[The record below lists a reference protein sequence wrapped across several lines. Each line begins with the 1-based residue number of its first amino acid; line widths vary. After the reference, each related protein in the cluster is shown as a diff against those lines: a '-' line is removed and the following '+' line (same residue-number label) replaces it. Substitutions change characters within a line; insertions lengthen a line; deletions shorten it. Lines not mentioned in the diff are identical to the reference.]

1 MKVTFLMPPALEGK
15 APERIFGC
23 NYGLF
28 YQPNIFMLYSASMLE
43 KKGHKVKVLDC
54 PLENV
59 RWNNL
64 RNFLENDYSDFYVFY
79 TVFLSEEI
87 DKTAAK
93 LIREVRG
100 KVPIVFM
107 GPEPT
112 SMPEKFILD
121 ENCYVMRGE
130 AEYTIMD
137 FVDAL
142 LEKKKMND
150 VAGLTF
156 MEEENVVHNENRG
169 PIEKLDKL
177 PFPARHLI
185 KKELYY
191 NPKLKGRPST
201 VILTSRGC
209 WGRCIYCIPCSYMF
223 SREIENKRFRNCK
236 PMMQVR
242 SPKNIYEE
250 FKLLKNQGYK
260 AVAIIDDNF
269 MGIKG
274 QEDRVAKICKMIKP
288 LKMEW
293 GCLARADQL
302 QNEDIIKEMAEA
314 GCVYVD
320 IGAESFDQ
328 KVLNYVHK
336 DLKVGD
342 IFNAIFLLKK
352 HGIEPKLNILFG
364 TSPYETE
371 ESIKWT
377 VRMLKQLNIDWVSFD
392 VTIPHRNTEFYNIV
406 KKNKWFATKSKD
418 FEPVDVIRDA
428 TVNFPNLNHEK
439 LREMVK
445 WAYRDYYLRPQYI
458 WKRLSKVRD
467 LQDFKELVRT
477 SWRLF
482 F

>member
-1 MKVTFLMPPALEGK
+1 MKITFLIPPALKGK

-28 YQPNIFMLYSASMLE
+28 YQPNIFILYLAAMLE
-43 KKGHKVKVLDC
+43 KNGHKVIVLDC
-54 PLENV
+54 PVEKINWKKLKEY
-59 RWNNL
+59 L
-64 RNFLENDYSDFYVFY
+64 KNDYSNFYVFY

-100 KVPIVFM
+100 KVPIVFV

-112 SMPEKFILD
+112 SRPESFILD
-121 ENCYVMRGE
+121 KNCFVMRGE
-130 AEYTIMD
+130 AEYTIID
-137 FVDAL
+137 FIDAFL
-142 LEKKKMND
+142 GKKKFD
-150 VAGLTF
+150 EVLGLTF
-156 MEEENVVHNENRG
+156 MENNKIINNKFR
-169 PIEKLDKL
+169 PLIKNLNII

-185 KKELYY
+185 KRELYY

-201 VILTSRGC
+201 VMLTSRNC
-209 WGRCIYCIPCSYMF
+209 FGRCIYCIPCSYMF
-223 SREIENKRFRNCK
+223 AREIEYKRFFNCK
-236 PMMQVR
+236 PPVRVR

-250 FKLLKNQGYK
+250 FKLLKKQGYK

-269 MGIKG
+269 MGLKG
-274 QEDRVAKICKMIKP
+274 QEERIIKICKLIKP

-302 QNEDIIKEMAEA
+302 NEDVVKAMADA

-328 KVLNYVHK
+328 KVLDFVHK

-342 IFNAIFLLKK
+342 VLNAIFLLKK
-352 HGIEPKLNILFG
+352 YGIEPKLNILFG

-377 VRMLKQLNIDWVSFD
+377 VKMLKELNIEWVSFD
-392 VTIPHRNTEFYNIV
+392 VTIPHPNTEFYKIV
-406 KKNKWFATKSKD
+406 KNNKWFATKSKD

-428 TVNFPNLNHEK
+428 TVDFPNLNHEK
-439 LREMVK
+439 LRELVK
-445 WAYRDYYLRPQYI
+445 WSYREYYLRPQYI
-458 WKRLSKVRD
+458 WKRLSKVKSF
-467 LQDFKELVRT
+467 QDFKELVQT
-477 SWRLF
+477 AWRLF